1 MTEPSLAL
9 QALVRSRL
17 VAAADLVALVPAD
30 HVLDKNVRPEVFPCI
45 LIGEGMTLPD
55 DGLARD
61 RFAVTLDVHVWA
73 EQPGLAVVKTISAH
87 ARAAL
92 VLPPFVVP
100 GFHVADLRF
109 ASTRFMRDPAGYGHA
124 VVTIEALMKETS

>member
-17 VAAADLVALVPAD
+17 IGSTDLVALVPAD
-30 HVLDKNVRPEVFPCI
+30 HVLDKNVRPEVFPAI
-45 LIGEGMTLPD
+45 IIGEGMTLPD

-73 EQPGLAVVKTISAH
+73 EEPGLATVKTISAH

-92 VLPPFVVP
+92 VLPFVVP

-109 ASTRFMRDPAGYGHA
+109 ASTRFMRDPGPYGHG
-124 VVTIEALMKETS
+124 VITVEAIMKEIVP

>member
-17 VAAADLVALVPAD
+17 VASPDLVALVPAD
-30 HVLDKNVRPEVFPCI
+30 HVLDKNRRPEVFPCV

-55 DGLARD
+55 EGLARD
-61 RFAVTLDVHVWA
+61 RFTVTLDVHVWA
-73 EQPGLAVVKTISAH
+73 EEPGLATVKTITAH

-92 VLPPFVVP
+92 VPPFVVP
-100 GFHVADLRF
+100 GFHVADLRI
-109 ASTRFMRDPAGYGHA
+109 ASTRFLRDPAGYGHA
-124 VVTIEALMKETS
+124 VVTVEALMKEAP